1 MTPTL
6 GDAKHKQICLIVPNN
21 VNLYASKKYLFFFF
35 FFTSYQ
41 HILEMAMEF
50 VTNIMNSVCKLPP
63 FSGILFYKM
72 FF

>member
-6 GDAKHKQICLIVPNN
+6 GDAKHKQICLIAPNN
-21 VNLYASKKYLFFFF
+21 VNFYASKKYLFFF
-35 FFTSYQ
+35 TSYH

-50 VTNIMNSVCKLPP
+50 VTNIMKQCVQITSFLWYSVLQ
-63 FSGILFYKM
+63 M